1 MLHITAFNAAGDH
14 LPPVQFKR
22 CGNIINITLADTAES
37 QLAGARRHGTIQPGQ
52 QGDTAVRCM
61 GLRGKC
67 HSGIVNTIPRPA
79 RRRSLHTIGMRQTST
94 MTQGWLARWF
104 AISYVP
110 AYEAD
115 FATAHRI

>member
-22 CGNIINITLADTAES
+22 WGNIINITLADTAES
-37 QLAGARRHGTIQPGQ
+37 QLAGARRHRTIQSGQ

-67 HSGIVNTIPRPA
+67 HSGIVNTMPRPA
-79 RRRSLHTIGMRQTST
+79 RR
-94 MTQGWLARWF
+94 AF
-104 AISYVP
+104 DSYYWHASNTDYDP
-110 AYEAD
+110 SMACEAVCNQLCSWMD
-115 FATAHRI
+115 RKSVV